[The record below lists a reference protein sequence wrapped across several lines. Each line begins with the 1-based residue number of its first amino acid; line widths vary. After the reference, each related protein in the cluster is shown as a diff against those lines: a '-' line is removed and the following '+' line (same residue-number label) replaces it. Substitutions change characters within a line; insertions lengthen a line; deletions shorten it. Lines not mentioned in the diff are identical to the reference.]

1 MAKGKFH
8 DWLTR
13 DGLLQIEGWARL
25 GLTDEQISKNIG
37 ISRSTF
43 NEWKRKYTDI
53 SDSLKKGRGPLVF
66 EIENALVKKALGYV
80 DTESIVTEE
89 KMVDGQIV
97 ELKKTVKRK
106 YPPDTGSAIFLLKNK
121 RPDLFQDK
129 PKTTADK
136 RAVELENTIRELKAQ
151 LLQNELQNENPEIS
165 KVDELLAKL
174 DMEAG
179 LGADDVE

>member
-8 DWLTR
+8 DWLTP

-25 GLTDEQISKNIG
+25 GLTDEQIAKNIG

-43 NEWKRKYTDI
+43 NEWKKKFKDI

-89 KMVDGQIV
+89 KIVDGKVV

-106 YPPDTGSAIFLLKNK
+106 YPPDTGSAIFILKNK

-129 PKTTADK
+129 PKAPEDK
-136 RAVELENTIRELKAQ
+136 RAVELENEIRKLKAQ
-151 LLQNELQNENPEIS
+151 LLENELQNESPEIS
-165 KVDELLAKL
+165 KVDELIAKI
-174 DMEAG
+174 DIEAG
-179 LGADDVE
+179 LEAGDA